1 MRITIAILTL
11 LQIISLI
18 SCASKNLEKD
28 SRPHSKKEI
37 LVYSSDS
44 ASLFTYDPI
53 SRGSKQI
60 LELNKEIIPETFQL
74 INDSL
79 LTFTTLENMKMDS
92 VVMERKYTD
101 SNNVVQSYLS
111 TTYYWIVTEEV
122 HLISL
127 SDGQHYIP
135 QVNEYYVH
143 EFQSQK
149 FTTFGFPGI
158 LTFCVSDTVTD
169 HDRYNDD
176 SCERDIFKVGL
187 YEKYEHLYS
196 ESKMINGVK
205 LVTYNGNLVL
215 MNNGHI
221 AGVQYYKGTF
231 SQKAGKIGYYTP
243 DISENGLLCAYFYK
257 SHLILNSSH
266 IEEYSDNGVFICN
279 RKTGKQKRIAGLKY
293 ITPKLSAEGDFLA
306 CGSKKEYYEYN
317 YTESEL
323 ITVFDILNNTHVCIG
338 EGQYYEWANK

>member
-1 MRITIAILTL
+1 MRITIAILAL
-11 LQIISLI
+11 LQIICLI
-18 SCASKNLEKD
+18 GCASKDLKKD
-28 SRPHSKKEI
+28 STPGSKKEI

-111 TTYYWIVTEEV
+111 TTNYWVVTEKV

-149 FTTFGFPGI
+149 FTTYGFPGI
-158 LTFCVSDTVTD
+158 LTFCVSDTV
-169 HDRYNDD
+169 
-176 SCERDIFKVGL
+176 
-187 YEKYEHLYS
+187 KYIDGYYSEDNFGDKTCGNSKYHLGSEFMEEYSYGFS
-196 ESKMINGVK
+196 ESKTINGVK
-205 LVTYNGNLVL
+205 LITFRGNLIL
-215 MNNGHI
+215 MNKGHVSGI
-221 AGVQYYKGTF
+221 LNYNEPF
-231 SQKAGKIGYYTP
+231 SWKMETIGYFTP
-243 DISENGLLCAYFYK
+243 DISGNGKYITCLYLPYHQFRLGGIVVFDTNQNKKTKIADRKSGFPKLSFLGNYVAY
-257 SHLILNSSH
+257 LNSS
-266 IEEYSDNGVFICN
+266 
-279 RKTGKQKRIAGLKY
+279 RRI
-293 ITPKLSAEGDFLA
+293 S
-306 CGSKKEYYEYN
+306 
-317 YTESEL
+317 
-323 ITVFDILNNTHVCIG
+323 VFDLKTNTHVCIG